1 MKSYIKILGIC
12 CLLLGAVACKKG
24 PSCPAYDSV
33 HNSKNNPYNPNNP
46 KRTAENNKKEIEKQK
61 KAELEGNDEK
71 SLKKKRK
78 EAYSLFPKGMR

>member
-1 MKSYIKILGIC
+1 MLISTNI
-12 CLLLGAVACKKG
+12 ACKKG

-33 HNSKNNPYNPNNP
+33 HNSKNNPHNPNNP